1 MIVLKTI
8 PEVPAVPAVVDSVYK
23 VSIMSIDFINST
35 VTFNVTSTYTPLSDG
50 MARFGQTAP
59 TARTVSFA
67 EIGALVTPTDVS
79 GFITVVRNAL
89 ALAMNVTLDKVPE
102 DIFAS

>member
-23 VSIMSIDFINST
+23 VNIMSIDFINST
-35 VTFNVTSTYTPLSDG
+35 VTFSVQSTYNPLPEH
-50 MARFGQTAP
+50 MHFGQIAP
-59 TARTVSFA
+59 SARTVSFA